1 LSWFRSNDRPAL
13 KLAILT
19 DLHANR
25 EAVEAVL
32 EHACAQGAQR
42 YAFLGDYVGYG
53 ADPAWVVDTVSRHVD
68 EGAIA
73 VRGNHDAGVADEP
86 SPTMVPVAREV
97 VRWTR
102 AQLSAAQIQ
111 FLQALPLQ
119 VVEESCLFVHANAF
133 GPEGWAYIRGRT
145 DAVRSLLATRCRYTF
160 CGHSHEPMLYHLSGT
175 GKAGDFVPVPGVPIP
190 VPPHRQWLVIPG
202 STGQPRDG
210 NPAASYAMLE
220 LDEGLVTY
228 HRVPYDHE
236 TAAAKIRAA
245 GLPVQL
251 AERLADGQ

>member
-1 LSWFRSNDRPAL
+1 M

-32 EHACAQGAQR
+32 DHAAAQGAQR

-53 ADPAWVVDTVSRHVD
+53 ADPAWVVDTVARFVG

-73 VRGNHDAGVADEP
+73 VRGNHDAGVASEP
-86 SPTMVPVAREV
+86 SPTMVPMAREV

-111 FLQALPLQ
+111 FLQELPLQ
-119 VVEESCLFVHANAF
+119 VEEGPCLFVHANAF
-133 GPEGWAYIRGRT
+133 GPEGWAYIRGRA
-145 DAVRSLLATRCRYTF
+145 DAVRSLQSTRCRYTF

-175 GKAGDFVPVPGVPIP
+175 GKAGDFVPVSGVPIP
-190 VPPHRQWLVIPG
+190 VPLHRQWLVIPG
-202 STGQPRDG
+202 SAGQPRDG
-210 NPAASYAMLE
+210 NPAASYAMLDQE
-220 LDEGLVTY
+220 EAQLTF

-236 TAAAKIRAA
+236 MAAAKIRAA

-251 AERLADGQ
+251 ADRLADGQ